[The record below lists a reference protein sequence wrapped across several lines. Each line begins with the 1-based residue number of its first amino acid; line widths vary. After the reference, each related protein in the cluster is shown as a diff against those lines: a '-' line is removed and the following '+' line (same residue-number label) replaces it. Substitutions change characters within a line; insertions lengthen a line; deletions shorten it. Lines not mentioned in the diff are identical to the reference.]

1 MDDVFGTMD
10 KPMPQD
16 LYQAIRTSAVY
27 NRFMREQH
35 CKGHLSD
42 EFMLSEGVPPDEEK
56 SDCPALKPS
65 GVTSVHLMRSHTRN
79 HIAKQLAQQRMLA
92 ANHHKQ
98 ESSKAQV
105 QVLIVCLM
113 PGAWCAKSGASL
125 TGDCTCIRRPRQPIS
140 CAMRRLCRM
149 CCRTL
154 ARNVLA

>member
-1 MDDVFGTMD
+1 MFDATGWPNMDDVFGTMD

-16 LYQAIRTSAVY
+16 LYQAIRTSAMY

-42 EFMLSEGVPPDEEK
+42 EFMLSEGVPPDEEM

-79 HIAKQLAQQRMLA
+79 HKAKQLAQQQMLA

-105 QVLIVCLM
+105 QVLNVCLM
-113 PGAWCAKSGASL
+113 PGAWLCTGA
-125 TGDCTCIRRPRQPIS
+125 
-140 CAMRRLCRM
+140 
-149 CCRTL
+149 
-154 ARNVLA
+154 